1 MPGCL
6 MLKKARPR
14 APRVFRNCPT
24 VYISKRSNRF
34 LRRGPRMRSIARI
47 RSRSGIHFYCRHRNS
62 VMNEPRLNRRG
73 VLKLGGAALLAA
85 GITGRLFAAPASG
98 ARFLL
103 VFLRGGY
110 DSTNFLIP
118 YSSSFYYEARP
129 NIAIAKPDPASN
141 TSALALDADW
151 ALAPAVRE
159 SIGSM
164 YLQRQVAFVPFAGT
178 EDLSRSHFETQDS
191 IELGQ
196 PLSGSRNYRSGFL
209 ARLSET
215 LTGPARANSSIAF
228 TDALPL
234 TFEGA
239 ATVPNLSLKNV
250 GKPPFDER
258 QARILS
264 DMYSGHHLEA
274 AVSNGL
280 ELRHEVAAEMAEEM
294 SAANRNAINT
304 KGFELEAERMGRLMR
319 DKYRIGFIDIGGGDT
334 HVGEGAAAGPLASNL
349 ASLGRGLQVFSQ
361 SLGSEWNNTVVVVLS
376 EFGRTFRENGNRGTD
391 HGHGTVYW
399 VLGGSISGGTIV
411 GEQRSLSQNTLFQN
425 RDYPVLNDY
434 RSILGGLFRT
444 LWGLSPEQS
453 SRVFAQSSL
462 VDLKLV

>member
-1 MPGCL
+1 
-6 MLKKARPR
+6 
-14 APRVFRNCPT
+14 
-24 VYISKRSNRF
+24 
-34 LRRGPRMRSIARI
+34 
-47 RSRSGIHFYCRHRNS
+47 
-62 VMNEPRLNRRG
+62 MNEHLNRRR
-73 VLKLGGAALLAA
+73 LLQLGGAALLGT
-85 GITGRLFAAPASG
+85 GISGRFFAAPAGG

-129 NIAIAKPDPASN
+129 TLAIAKPDPVSN
-141 TSALALDADW
+141 TGALALDADW

-159 SIGSM
+159 SIGAM

-196 PLSGSRNYRSGFL
+196 PVTGARNYRSGFL
-209 ARLSET
+209 GRLSEI
-215 LTGPARANSSIAF
+215 LTGPPHLTSSIAF

-234 TFEGA
+234 AFQGA

-264 DMYSGHHLEA
+264 DMYAGHHLEA

-280 ELRHEVAAEMAEEM
+280 ELRHEVAQEMAEEM
-294 SAANRNAINT
+294 NAANRNAINT

-319 DKYRIGFIDIGGGDT
+319 DKYRIGFIDIGGWDT
-334 HVGEGAAAGPLASNL
+334 HVGEGAASGPLASNL
-349 ASLGRGLQVFSQ
+349 ASVGRGLQMFSS

-399 VLGGSISGGTIV
+399 VLGGSISGGAIV
-411 GEQRSLSQNTLFQN
+411 GEQRRVVQNTLFQD

-434 RSILGGLFRT
+434 RSVLGGLFRT
-444 LWGLSPEQS
+444 LWGLSPDQS
-453 SRVFAQSSL
+453 SRIFAQSSL
-462 VDLKLV
+462 IDLKLI

>member
-1 MPGCL
+1 
-6 MLKKARPR
+6 
-14 APRVFRNCPT
+14 
-24 VYISKRSNRF
+24 
-34 LRRGPRMRSIARI
+34 
-47 RSRSGIHFYCRHRNS
+47 
-62 VMNEPRLNRRG
+62 MNEHLNRRR
-73 VLKLGGAALLAA
+73 LLQLGGAALLDA
-85 GITGRLFAAPASG
+85 GISGRLFAAPSSG
-98 ARFLL
+98 SRFLL

-129 NIAIAKPDPASN
+129 NLAIAKPDPASN
-141 TSALALDADW
+141 TGALALDADW

-159 SIGSM
+159 SIGPM
-164 YLQRQVAFVPFAGT
+164 YLHRQVAFVPFAGT

-196 PLSGSRNYRSGFL
+196 PPAGSRNYRSGFL
-209 ARLSET
+209 GRLSEV
-215 LTGPARANSSIAF
+215 LTGAAHSTSSIAF

-234 TFEGA
+234 AFQGSA
-239 ATVPNLSLKNV
+239 MVPNLSLKNV

-264 DMYSGHHLEA
+264 DMYGGHHLEA

-280 ELRHEVAAEMAEEM
+280 ELRQEVAQEMAEEM
-294 SAANRNAINT
+294 NAANRNAITT

-319 DKYRIGFIDIGGGDT
+319 EKYRIGFIDIGGWDT
-334 HVGEGAAAGPLASNL
+334 HVGEGAASGPLASNL
-349 ASLGRGLQVFSQ
+349 ASVGRGLQAFSS

-399 VLGGSISGGTIV
+399 VLGGSISGGAIV
-411 GEQRSLSQNTLFQN
+411 GEQRRVVQNALFQD

-434 RSILGGLFRT
+434 RSVLGGLFRT
-444 LWGLSPEQS
+444 LWGLSPDQS
-453 SRVFAQSSL
+453 SRIFPQSSL
-462 VDLKLV
+462 LDLKLV

>member
-1 MPGCL
+1 MSRL
-6 MLKKARPR
+6 LQ
-14 APRVFRNCPT
+14 V
-24 VYISKRSNRF
+24 S
-34 LRRGPRMRSIARI
+34 RR
-47 RSRSGIHFYCRHRNS
+47 H
-62 VMNEPRLNRRG
+62 
-73 VLKLGGAALLAA
+73 VLKIGGAALMSA
-85 GITGRLFAAPASG
+85 GLSGRLYAASASG
-98 ARFLL
+98 PRFLL

-110 DSTNFLIP
+110 DSTNLLIP

-129 NIAIAKPDPASN
+129 NIAIPKPDAASN

-159 SIGSM
+159 SIGAL

-196 PLSGSRNYRSGFL
+196 PAGGARNYRSGFL
-209 ARLSET
+209 GRLSAT
-215 LTGPARANSSIAF
+215 LVGATLAGASIAF

-234 TFEGA
+234 AFEGT

-264 DMYSGHHLEA
+264 DMYTGHHLEA
-274 AVSNGL
+274 AVSSGL
-280 ELRHEVAAEMAEEM
+280 ELRHEVAQEMADEM
-294 SAANRNAINT
+294 TAANRNAITT

-319 DKYRIGFIDIGGGDT
+319 DKYRIGFIDIGGWDT
-334 HVGEGAAAGPLASNL
+334 HVGEGAAQGALATNL
-349 ASLGRGLQVFSQ
+349 SSLGKGLQGFAQ
-361 SLGSEWNNTVVVVLS
+361 SLGSEWNDTVVVVLS

-399 VLGGSISGGTIV
+399 VLGGSINGGTIA
-411 GEQRSLSQNTLFQN
+411 GEQQRVTRNSLFQG
-425 RDYPVLNDY
+425 RDYPVLNEY
-434 RSILGGLFRT
+434 RSVLGGLFRS
-444 LWGLSPEQS
+444 LWALSSDQTS
-453 SRVFAQSSL
+453 QIFARVPS

>member
-1 MPGCL
+1 
-6 MLKKARPR
+6 
-14 APRVFRNCPT
+14 
-24 VYISKRSNRF
+24 
-34 LRRGPRMRSIARI
+34 
-47 RSRSGIHFYCRHRNS
+47 
-62 VMNEPRLNRRG
+62 MNEPCINRRR
-73 VLKLGGAALLAA
+73 LLELGGAALIGAA
-85 GITGRLFAAPASG
+85 ISGRLFAAPTSG

-129 NIAIAKPDPASN
+129 NIAIAKPDPMSN

-159 SIGSM
+159 SIGPM
-164 YLQRQVAFVPFAGT
+164 YLKRQVAFVPFAGT

-196 PLSGSRNYRSGFL
+196 PLSGSRNFRSGFL
-209 ARLSET
+209 GRLSEV
-215 LTGPARANSSIAF
+215 LTGPAHAPSSIAF

-234 TFEGA
+234 AFQGA
-239 ATVPNLSLKNV
+239 AIVPNLSLKNV

-264 DMYSGHHLEA
+264 DMYAGHHLDA

-280 ELRHEVAAEMAEEM
+280 ELRQEVAQEMAEEM
-294 SAANRNAINT
+294 NAANRNAINT

-319 DKYRIGFIDIGGGDT
+319 DKYRIGFVDIGGWDT
-334 HVGEGAAAGPLASNL
+334 HVGEGAASGPLASNL
-349 ASLGRGLQVFSQ
+349 ASLGRGLQVFSE
-361 SLGSEWNNTVVVVLS
+361 SLGAEWNNTVVVVLS

-399 VLGGSISGGTIV
+399 VLGGSISGGAIV
-411 GEQRSLSQNTLFQN
+411 GEQRRVVQNALFQN

-434 RSILGGLFRT
+434 RCVLGGLFRT

-453 SRVFAQSSL
+453 SRVFSQTSL